1 MSYLWVEIIPYC
13 GGETMNCDCYK
24 LRFLPIIELLESAA
38 SHMNFRTPGYDQH
51 QQKIHE
57 IVQEMNMRFKCIDR
71 CYYQNTLE
79 DYQ

>member
-1 MSYLWVEIIPYC
+1 MYDLWLQIIS
-13 GGETMNCDCYK
+13 GGGATMKCNCYK
-24 LRFLPIIELLESAA
+24 LRFLPIIEFLESAA

-71 CYYQNTLE
+71 CYYGHLPV
-79 DYQ
+79 